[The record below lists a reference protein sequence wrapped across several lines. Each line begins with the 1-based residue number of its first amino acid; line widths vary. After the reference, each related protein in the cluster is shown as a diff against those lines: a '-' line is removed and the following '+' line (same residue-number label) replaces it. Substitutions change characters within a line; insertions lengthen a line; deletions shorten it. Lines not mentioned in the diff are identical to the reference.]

1 MLSRTLRSAR
11 AAGPATRSLTSS
23 ATPGV
28 ASLLAR
34 SRAVVEGANERQS
47 DQLGDMM
54 AKRWLGAAVQQAGTD
69 ADRVGPGE
77 PGGSGRPYLRR

>member
-1 MLSRTLRSAR
+1 MLSRSLRTAR
-11 AAGPATRSLTSS
+11 AVGASRSLTSS

-34 SRAVVEGANERQS
+34 SRAVVEQANERQS

-69 ADRVGPGE
+69 ADRV
-77 PGGSGRPYLRR
+77 S